1 MSLVLCN
8 SRRSIHCFLI
18 LSALLLIAG
27 VTQAAPNGNAVIR
40 RKAGD
45 SEIVITTTNRLAGAI
60 HSLTWNGKEFID
72 SFDHGRQLQSAA
84 SFDCGKSG
92 EFWAERFNPTEAGS
106 RSDGA
111 GPTSSSKLLHLQA
124 RENELKTTTQMA
136 FWLAPGQKSSGR
148 PALNQKTLSNHLL
161 SKQVRIGY
169 QNLDQVLDYRATFTI
184 PKGEHHTYAQ
194 FEALT
199 GYMPAE
205 FELFWKL
212 NPETGKL
219 QPLDDGPG
227 EQKDPV
233 ILSTQDQRYAMGVF
247 SPDQPSPGFE
257 HAGYGRFRF
266 TPQKVVKWNCV
277 FRVRNPQGVPPGK
290 YAFQVFVA
298 VGTLEDV
305 KQAILTLEKKFSGK

>member
-1 MSLVLCN
+1 MSLNHFNTRFCCCCIFILN
-8 SRRSIHCFLI
+8 SFFSSIGI
-18 LSALLLIAG
+18 S
-27 VTQAAPNGNAVIR
+27 QAAPDGNAAIR
-40 RKAGD
+40 RKTGD

-84 SFDCGKSG
+84 SFDCGRTG

-106 RSDGA
+106 RSDSA
-111 GPTSSSKLLHLQA
+111 GPTSSSRLLLLQA
-124 RENELKTTTQMA
+124 RGNELKTTTQMA

-148 PALNQKTLSNHLL
+148 PALNQKILSNHLL

-169 QNLDQVLDYRATFTI
+169 QDLDQVLDYRVTFTI
-184 PKGEHHTYAQ
+184 PEGEHHTYAQ

-205 FELFWKL
+205 FESFWKL

-227 EQKDPV
+227 EQKDLV
-233 ILSTQDQRYAMGVF
+233 ILSTQDQQYAMGVF

-290 YAFQVFVA
+290 YVFQVFVA
-298 VGTLEDV
+298 VGTLADV
-305 KQAILTLEKKFSGK
+305 KQAILTLEKKFSGQ